1 MPLASRSPE
10 SFITSLVDKISL
22 LVPPLPSTP
31 SSSSP
36 SASRPRPLDSNV
48 STDPVSPPSPP
59 NFSTLLSTLPKED
72 QESVTRLLMTLHF
85 FFPHEFIPALDLL
98 DRGLVTRLVIGSLP
112 SPTNVSEASHRKPH
126 VDYQAPWN
134 EPTGDLDPP
143 LNTYM
148 VSVGPYLH
156 ETDLGIHVDFEAGRQ
171 IATEN
176 EVFYVQSASS
186 QTKTTRQ
193 RRHHHTSVSSTNYEV
208 RLGAWNCT
216 CPAFALSTF
225 SRLMDPKADG
235 RADDNRE
242 PLKNLLAGDD
252 HHNVDFYDSAMSQT
266 EFEWRFGGT
275 FTRTISDPEHGI
287 DSERKG
293 ASVPVPVCKHIL
305 AALLGKHIPG
315 LFGSGVQLR
324 TVSAEEGAG
333 WAGGWGDG
341 D

>member
-1 MPLASRSPE
+1 MTSPE
-10 SFITSLVDKISL
+10 SFITFLVDKISFL
-22 LVPPLPSTP
+22 APPLPSTP
-31 SSSSP
+31 SSSS
-36 SASRPRPLDSNV
+36 SASHPHPVASNV
-48 STDPVSPPSPP
+48 ATDPVSPPSPQ
-59 NFSTLLSTLPKED
+59 NFSTLLSALPKED
-72 QESVTRLLMTLHF
+72 QESVTRLLMILHF

-98 DRGLVTRLVIGSLP
+98 DRGLVTRLVIGSLS
-112 SPTNVSEASHRKPH
+112 SPTNVSEASDVKPH
-126 VDYQAPWN
+126 VDYQASLNAP
-134 EPTGDLDPP
+134 PGYLDPP

-148 VSVGPYLH
+148 A
-156 ETDLGIHVDFEAGRQ
+156 DRQ
-171 IATEN
+171 TATEN

-186 QTKTTRQ
+186 QTKTTRP
-193 RRHHHTSVSSTNYEV
+193 RRHHYTSVSSTNYEV

-225 SRLMDPKADG
+225 SRLMDAKADG
-235 RADDNRE
+235 DADDNRE
-242 PLKNLLAGDD
+242 PLKNSLAGDD
-252 HHNVDFYDSAMSQT
+252 HHNVELSAKSQT
-266 EFEWRFGGT
+266 ESEWRFGGT
-275 FTRTISDPEHGI
+275 FTRTLPDSEHGI
-287 DSERKG
+287 ESERRG